1 MKHKQKKHSRFRVIR
16 RVVLLALLCYAL
28 AALMPYFLRTVQT
41 HPMPAVPYTEVPAS
55 GDRAALVLTGEE
67 AMDTRL
73 YLIQHAQHTLDI
85 GSYIYADD
93 DSGRTISAALL
104 CAADRGVKVRI
115 ITDGLIGFTNLLGS
129 DLGYAVGSHENIELR
144 FYDPINLLSPQGLN
158 ASFHEKYVIA
168 DGQTFVL
175 GGRNLSDEFLT
186 PQGHPSYNYDLDVL
200 IHTPAPDQGCAAAL
214 ESYFD
219 AIWEEHCAPRYQTV
233 PNARRE
239 AVAALQE
246 QLRASHA
253 ALLEARPALL
263 TPLDWTAQ
271 TVPIDSWALLTN
283 PTEPRATEPAVWH
296 ALEALM
302 GGAESRVWLQTP
314 YLVLDKTMRE
324 GLERACTGQAEMLVI
339 TNNVATG
346 NNIIASS
353 DFLLHRGAIDR
364 MPLTLYEFQGGAS
377 MHTKALLVD
386 DDISVFGSFNCDI
399 RSAYID
405 TEIMLMVRST
415 EINRQLEQYM
425 QDMMRLSTSPL
436 EGSPERVETPK
447 VKNIIL
453 HVLAPFVSL
462 FRFLA

>member
-1 MKHKQKKHSRFRVIR
+1 
-16 RVVLLALLCYAL
+16 
-28 AALMPYFLRTVQT
+28 MPEI
-41 HPMPAVPYTEVPAS
+41 PYTEVPAS

-186 PQGHPSYNYDLDVL
+186 PQGHPRYNYDLDVL
-200 IHTPAPDQGCAAAL
+200 LHAAAPNQGCAAAL
-214 ESYFD
+214 ESYFE

-233 PNARRE
+233 PNAKRE
-239 AVAALQE
+239 AVTALQA

-253 ALLEARPALL
+253 ALLEAHPALL
-263 TPLDWTAQ
+263 TPLEWEAQ

-283 PTEPRATEPAVWH
+283 PTEPKAAEPAVWH

-302 GGAESRVWLQTP
+302 CGAKSRVWLQTP

-324 GLERACTGQAEMLVI
+324 GLERACSGQAEMLII
-339 TNNVATG
+339 TNNIATG

-386 DDISVFGSFNCDI
+386 DEISVFGSFNCDI

-405 TEIMLMVRST
+405 TEIMLMIRSP
-415 EINRQLEQYM
+415 EINRQLAQSM
-425 QDMMRLSTSPL
+425 QSMLHLSTSPL
-436 EGSPERVETPK
+436 ESSPERTATPPL
-447 VKNIIL
+447 KNLLLHIL
-453 HVLAPFVSL
+453 SPFVTL
-462 FRFLA
+462 FRYLA